1 LKHSSPNLAPIPTSQ
16 TLILGL
22 PRSTKCLTGGGRPKT
37 VPPPVESS
45 PRAPP
50 PSDFFHRG
58 VLYPPCVPA
67 IACHNSALVKLRIAP
82 IAAESRAD
90 VTPLISRAL
99 VCLFMT
105 ARGAEGGGASPTPP
119 PPSRRRLPA
128 TSPPPRGS
136 VVGRGHR
143 SVEPPTPLF
152 PPWPRIQWRQLPG
165 SAALVLHSNGDLL
178 PPGFLLPRRHRRG
191 GGPPEKTPSACSTAQ
206 AESPTAQAERLIR
219 ALNLLPREAGP
230 FWSRDGPP
238 PWCLGS
244 SRSGG

>member
-1 LKHSSPNLAPIPTSQ
+1 MKHFSPNLAPIPTSQ

-90 VTPLISRAL
+90 VTPLISRRAS
-99 VCLFMT
+99 
-105 ARGAEGGGASPTPP
+105 ARRNAAPSSPSSRRVAAPSGGRLPRRPLLPRDAASPRHRLPFVAASWAVAADPWSRRRYGQRCGAADAPIPSMATDPMASASWRCSARPPLQWRPPASWFSSASP
-119 PPSRRRLPA
+119 PPSWWRPAREDALCLPHSA
-128 TSPPPRGS
+128 GRAAQPRAQPPAQG
-136 VVGRGHR
+136 GRAG
-143 SVEPPTPLF
+143 
-152 PPWPRIQWRQLPG
+152 
-165 SAALVLHSNGDLL
+165 LV
-178 PPGFLLPRRHRRG
+178 P
-191 GGPPEKTPSACSTAQ
+191 
-206 AESPTAQAERLIR
+206 
-219 ALNLLPREAGP
+219 
-230 FWSRDGPP
+230 
-238 PWCLGS
+238 
-244 SRSGG
+244 